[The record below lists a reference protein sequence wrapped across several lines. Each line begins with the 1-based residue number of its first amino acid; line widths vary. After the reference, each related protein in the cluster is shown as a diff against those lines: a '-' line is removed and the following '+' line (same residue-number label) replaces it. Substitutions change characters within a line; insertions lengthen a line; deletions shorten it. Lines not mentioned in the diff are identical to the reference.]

1 MKKIIIS
8 VLAIVLTMGAVT
20 GTAYALFSD
29 NATIQ
34 GVTINS
40 GNAAL
45 RFDVSTSGPGL
56 DGGPTLNLS
65 SFTIPKIYP
74 GFAQNGSLWL
84 MNLSQSNIALHV
96 TGRLTSATT
105 WDPTLA
111 GKIYLNVVA
120 KNGYG
125 AGPYTPTGSPTAYE
139 TGWQS
144 LATWNTTDIAFP
156 TDIPHDMVS
165 HNNHWGYDVY
175 MAVDSNADNSIAN
188 KTLGGVVFTLTG
200 TQVP

>member
-29 NATIQ
+29 TATIQ

-45 RFDVSTSGPGL
+45 RFDVAPTLPAV

-65 SFTIPKIYP
+65 GFPLSGLYP
-74 GFAQNGSLWL
+74 GFSQSGALWL
-84 MNLSQSNIALHV
+84 MNLSQSNIALRV
-96 TGRLTSATT
+96 TGKLTSAAT

-111 GKIYLNVVA
+111 NAIWVNVVDR
-120 KNGYG
+120 NGYG
-125 AGPYTPTGSPTAYE
+125 VGPGYVVTGSTTAHE

-144 LATWNTTDIAFP
+144 LTTWNTTDIAFP
-156 TDIPHDMVS
+156 SIIPRTMPSGHY
-165 HNNHWGYDVY
+165 GYDVY
-175 MAVDSNADNSIAN
+175 VKVDPSADNTIAN